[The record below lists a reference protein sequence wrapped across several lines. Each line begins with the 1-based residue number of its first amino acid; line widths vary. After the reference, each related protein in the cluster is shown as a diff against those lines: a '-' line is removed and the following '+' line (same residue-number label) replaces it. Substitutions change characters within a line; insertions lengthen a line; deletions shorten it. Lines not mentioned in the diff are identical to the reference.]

1 MFANLVSMTLKKLGL
16 MLKLKDWKMRK
27 MKIFISGPI
36 TGIENFNREAFDRA
50 ETMLTEQGHAVMN
63 PIKLHPANPNSF
75 SASDYLHICRAMIDC
90 CDTIYFLKGYDRSFG
105 ALVEKGY
112 ASAQDK
118 QMLFE
123 D

>member
-1 MFANLVSMTLKKLGL
+1 MFANLVSMTLKKHGL
-16 MLKLKDWKMRK
+16 MLKSKDWKMRK

-36 TGIENFNREAFDRA
+36 TGIINFNRDAFDRA

-75 SASDYLHICRAMIDC
+75 DAREYLHICRAMIDV
-90 CDTIYFLKGYDRSFG
+90 CDAVYFLEGWERSDG
-105 ALVEKGY
+105 ARIEMWH
-112 ASAQDK
+112 AFEQDK

-123 D
+123 E